1 MKIYQPF
8 LLLFIIVGFSSCIQE
23 DIVNDEI
30 DASIRI
36 NNSFSNFKVNDQV
49 ALDAFFFDNLGMR
62 QTVAFDLKSSNPATV
77 EVDNANKIITGK
89 ALGTAVITV
98 STLYAG
104 VTTTKETTVTVNAV
118 TVNPGGTMP
127 TNSTAKVGTIT
138 KTSSYASAGD
148 FEIVAIANGI
158 RITFASNYVAD
169 QTLPGFAMYLTN
181 NPNSISGALKIDSQG
196 DSDGVIYKGIHS
208 IDVIGVGINDF
219 GYLTHW
225 CEPFRIKVGQAEI
238 KNK

>member
-1 MKIYQPF
+1 MKVYQPF
-8 LLLFIIVGFSSCIQE
+8 LILFIALGFSSCIKE

-49 ALDAFFFDNLGMR
+49 PLDAFFFDNLGMR
-62 QTVAFDLKSSNPATV
+62 QTVTFDLKSSNTAIV
-77 EVDNANKIITGK
+77 EVDNTAKTITGK
-89 ALGTAVITV
+89 AAGTATVTV

-104 VTTTKETTVTVNAV
+104 ETIIEETTVTVNAL
-118 TVNPGGTMP
+118 GTTP
-127 TNSTAKVGTIT
+127 TTSATKVGTIT
-138 KTSSYASAGD
+138 KTSSYVSAGD
-148 FEIVAIANGI
+148 FEIIAIPNGI
-158 RITFASNYVAD
+158 RINFASNYLAD

-181 NPNSISGALKIDSQG
+181 NPNSISGALKIDAKG
-196 DSDGVIYKGIHS
+196 DADGVTYKGAHA
-208 IDVIGVGINDF
+208 IDVIGIGINDF